1 MEKVLGIEELEEL
14 IEKVKEHIEKEI
26 IKANRSGELDEF
38 LVKCGYVEE
47 SYFYSVPNT
56 SKVLVIGASQV
67 AENVLKGIIKDLGL
81 DKDRFEFILD
91 YNDAKNFPMDILK
104 YNSKYCDILMG
115 PIPHKTTGMGD
126 CSSIIAE
133 ITNHQEDYPKLN
145 VMRASGEIKITK
157 TSFKEALLNS
167 QFYKNAS

>member
-1 MEKVLGIEELEEL
+1 MEKLLGIEELEEL

-81 DKDRFEFILD
+81 DKDRFEFVLV
-91 YNDAKNFPMDILK
+91 L
-104 YNSKYCDILMG
+104 
-115 PIPHKTTGMGD
+115 
-126 CSSIIAE
+126 
-133 ITNHQEDYPKLN
+133 
-145 VMRASGEIKITK
+145 
-157 TSFKEALLNS
+157 
-167 QFYKNAS
+167 